1 MTKDQENRSFQVGLG
16 IKPSGM
22 IPYSLIRYDTVEG
35 LETWYHLYQTPEKP
49 SNIHNILWYCPATI
63 IRGFH
68 PVIEAFPVKEE
79 TQLT

>member
-1 MTKDQENRSFQVGLG
+1 M
-16 IKPSGM
+16 
-22 IPYSLIRYDTVEG
+22 
-35 LETWYHLYQTPEKP
+35 YQTPEKL